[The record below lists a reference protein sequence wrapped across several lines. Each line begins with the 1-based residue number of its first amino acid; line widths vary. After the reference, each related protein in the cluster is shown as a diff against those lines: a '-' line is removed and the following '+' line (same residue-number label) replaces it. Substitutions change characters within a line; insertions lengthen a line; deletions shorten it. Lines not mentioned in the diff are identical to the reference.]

1 MHADSHGLI
10 SVSMWS
16 SGYMTAGD
24 IFFIYLFIYL
34 AEKGDGGRFDFLF
47 AGAFFAAEDGGT
59 NEVVFHSQNHPVTSI
74 LSFLVSYH
82 SSPSAVR

>member
-1 MHADSHGLI
+1 MA
-10 SVSMWS
+10 
-16 SGYMTAGD
+16 AGSTSCSRV
-24 IFFIYLFIYL
+24 L
-34 AEKGDGGRFDFLF
+34 
-47 AGAFFAAEDGGT
+47 FFAADDGGT